1 MLNILVHIEI
11 VIAKISIGFIVGV
24 GWNITIVWVS

>member
-1 MLNILVHIEI
+1 MLNIHIEI